1 MVTAFIIVILISL
14 GLGFYGGYRYGS
26 FHIAR
31 ENETLRNQ
39 LMLQERFSR
48 TWAAEATDKYTLSQ
62 QIASQQTNNLGSLMN
77 MVAQTVTQYQNQN
90 AGNLNQ
96 QQNEKVS
103 ELISKAKS
111 IGTLHD

>member
-1 MVTAFIIVILISL
+1 MVIVIIIICV
-14 GLGFYGGYRYGS
+14 GLGFYGGFKYGAY
-26 FHIAR
+26 HIAR
-31 ENETLRNQ
+31 ENDTLRNQ

-62 QIASQQTNNLGSLMN
+62 QIASQQTQNLGSLMN
-77 MVAQTVTQYQNQN
+77 MVVQTLSIYQHQN
-90 AGNLNQ
+90 AGTLNQ
-96 QQNEKVS
+96 QENEKVS